1 MLDVRVSDGL
11 DQESLVAF
19 TDRLA
24 ATGRAGA
31 ALRAA
36 RTRIAEDVRAGRTP
50 AGLRRLA
57 LSLNTPLPP
66 RPRRSDDDPETLAS
80 VVADEGLVVLSGTA
94 DDELVEALAALVGRG
109 MRVVVTA
116 TDPAV
121 PRALRGRLPAGLAAH
136 AVETL
141 PTLDAADLRRLRRL
155 LATSTPERRL
165 RGRQEIPGAHV
176 LPAAE
181 DIAGCCARAARTVE
195 GADAE
200 EARILP
206 SLLRDLDA
214 DRRAA
219 VTGVGRCVGRTVAG
233 LNASPHVGWL
243 RPAVYQLV
251 HNVHRAEYEQLQ
263 SLVAQQRD
271 GLERLS
277 AGPEVT
283 ENGPVPDGAA
293 AVVRE
298 YLFFLDGGGRSRTYF
313 RPPAQ
318 REAQPVLGRFLVG
331 GAAPQ
336 SAGDVAAVAA
346 HLDLAG
352 RRREI
357 DRLCEVLAVPAPAG
371 PEGLRDLSEALEVG
385 AAAARSVGALRHD
398 VLFLHQGSPVAVP
411 DLTAAERVARAIV
424 DYDEHGDP
432 AEAADELGRLADELG
447 AVVPAGAMS
456 PEHERA
462 VASLRAHDAG
472 AYAEALQELEVARRD
487 AADQS
492 TCDELLARLRTDAPA
507 LADAWAAASG
517 ARGAGYG
524 LVCLTGSDALLSGLP
539 AGDSADLVVVLGAGA
554 LSADALLL
562 TAVAPRMVAV
572 VGEEGRATSGTT
584 LLEVLNQASARFL
597 RGRSGRVQETAP
609 DDVAAVAIPAQNSA
623 RGED

>member
-1 MLDVRVSDGL
+1 MSDGL

-36 RTRIAEDVRAGRTP
+36 RTRIAEDVRAGRIP

-66 RPRRSDDDPETLAS
+66 RPRRSDDEPETPAS
-80 VVADEGLVVLSGTA
+80 VVAEEGLVVLSGA
-94 DDELVEALAALVGRG
+94 SDDELVEALGALLGRG

-116 TDPAV
+116 ADPGV
-121 PRALRGRLPAGLAAH
+121 PRALRGRLPAALAAY
-136 AVETL
+136 AVEEL
-141 PTLDAADLRRLRRL
+141 PSLDPAELRRLRRL
-155 LATSTPERRL
+155 LATSTPDRRI
-165 RGRQEIPGAHV
+165 RGRQELPAADV
-176 LPAAE
+176 LPARE
-181 DIAGCCARAARTVE
+181 DIAGCCARAARTVD

-200 EARILP
+200 EARVLP

-214 DRRAA
+214 ERRAA
-219 VTGVGRCVGRTVAG
+219 VTAVGRCVGRTVGG

-263 SLVAQQRD
+263 SLAAQQRD
-271 GLERLS
+271 GLERFS
-277 AGPEVT
+277 GGPEVVET
-283 ENGPVPDGAA
+283 GPVPDDAVV
-293 AVVRE
+293 VVRE
-298 YLFFLDGGGRSRTYF
+298 YLYFLTEGGRSRSYF
-313 RPPAQ
+313 RPAAQ
-318 REAQPVLGRFLVG
+318 REAQPVLSRFRVG
-331 GAAPQ
+331 GAVPQ
-336 SAGDVAAVAA
+336 SAQDVGAVAF

-352 RRREI
+352 RHHEI
-357 DRLCEVLAVPAPAG
+357 ERLCQVLAIPTPHG
-371 PEGLRDLSEALEVG
+371 PNDLRELIDALDVG

-398 VLFLHQGSPVAVP
+398 VLFLQQGSPVVVP

-432 AEAADELGRLADELG
+432 AEAADELDRQADEL
-447 AVVPAGAMS
+447 AVVVPARAMA

-462 VASLRAHDAG
+462 VAALRAHDAD
-472 AYAEALQELEVARRD
+472 AYGEALDELEAARRD
-487 AADQS
+487 AADQHA
-492 TCDELLARLRTDAPA
+492 CDELLARLRTDAPA
-507 LADAWAAASG
+507 LSDAWAAASG
-517 ARGAGYG
+517 ARGGGYG
-524 LVCLTGSDALLSGLP
+524 LLCFAGSDTLLSALP
-539 AGDSADLVVVLGAGA
+539 AADSADLVVVLGAGA

-572 VGEEGRATSGTT
+572 VGEERRATSGTT

-597 RGRSGRVQETAP
+597 RGRTGVVQEATA
-609 DDVAAVAIPAQNSA
+609 DDADPVAIPAQNSA

>member
-31 ALRAA
+31 AQRAA
-36 RTRIAEDVRAGRTP
+36 RTRIVDDVRAGRVP

-66 RPRRSDDDPETLAS
+66 RPRRSSDDPETPAS
-80 VVADEGLVVLSGTA
+80 VVVEESLVVLSGA
-94 DDELVEALAALVGRG
+94 SDDELVEALEALVGRG

-116 TDPAV
+116 ADAGA
-121 PRALRGRLPAGLAAH
+121 PRALRGRLPSALAAH
-136 AVETL
+136 AVEKL
-141 PTLDAADLRRLRRL
+141 PSLDPADLRRLRRL
-155 LATSTPERRL
+155 LATSTPERRI
-165 RGRQEIPGAHV
+165 RGRQELPSAGA
-176 LPAAE
+176 LPAHE
-181 DIAGCCARAARTVE
+181 DIAGCCARAARTID

-200 EARILP
+200 EARVLP

-214 DRRAA
+214 ERRAA
-219 VTGVGRCVGRTVAG
+219 VTQVGRCVGRTVGG

-263 SLVAQQRD
+263 SLAAQQRD
-271 GLERLS
+271 GLERF
-277 AGPEVT
+277 GGVPEVS
-283 ENGPVPDGAA
+283 EAGPVPVDA
-293 AVVRE
+293 AVIVRD
-298 YLFFLDGGGRSRTYF
+298 YLSYLTEGGRSRTYF

-318 REAQPVLGRFLVG
+318 REAQPVLSLFRVG
-331 GAAPQ
+331 GVVPQ
-336 SAGDVAAVAA
+336 SVDEVGAVAF
-346 HLDLAG
+346 HLDLAA
-352 RRREI
+352 RHREI
-357 DRLCEVLAVPAPAG
+357 DRLCQVLAVPTPHG
-371 PEGLRDLSEALEVG
+371 PNDLRELADALDVG

-398 VLFLHQGSPVAVP
+398 VLFLQQDSPVVVP

-432 AEAADELGRLADELG
+432 AEAADELDRQADELM
-447 AVVPAGAMS
+447 ATVPAPTMA
-456 PEHERA
+456 PEHERL
-462 VASLRAHDAG
+462 VAALRAHDAD
-472 AYAEALQELEVARRD
+472 AYAEALDELEAARRD
-487 AADQS
+487 AADQRA
-492 TCDELLARLRTDAPA
+492 CNELLARLRTDAPA
-507 LADAWAAASG
+507 LADAWAAGSG
-517 ARGAGYG
+517 SRGTGYG
-524 LVCLTGSDALLSGLP
+524 LLCFAASDALLSGLP
-539 AGDSADLVVVLGAGA
+539 PADSADLVVVLGAGA

-572 VGEEGRATSGTT
+572 VGDEPRATSGTT

-597 RGRSGRVQETAP
+597 RGRTPTAP
-609 DDVAAVAIPAQNSA
+609 EATPDGDPVAIPAQNSA